1 MKLRLGLLTI
11 CYSVSCLVS
20 AGEWDYFDTN
30 ITINSVGDIQ
40 DFIAQHYP
48 IEKSKLR
55 YQTKSL
61 IEQHYNFDIWQ
72 NGEYQH
78 QKTIVVS
85 IDNQHRIRRIFHS
98 LDNSVLIN
106 GIPTTALELEY
117 PRQLEA
123 DYPPELSQGK
133 LVTASTQL
141 FDPDLRTAQQ
151 LPAPANGWRQQ
162 DDYPL
167 PIVYQTKDIELLQVG
182 EEYFLRNHHLVEV
195 NVKALLG
202 KQTPDGPVVREQ
214 GNFLP
219 NKMISRFSDLADLAK
234 IELNDERF
242 APLMAFYHLNHSIE
256 YSKSLGYPLFNQP
269 VKFDARGLATNNSTY
284 YKGPN
289 TIVFGI
295 GGPSPDAIDAD
306 VILHELAHGIHY
318 QIVPDWGY
326 GHSGAIGEGFADY
339 WAGSY
344 SYRVQYLDPAR
355 RGQEFEIDTVFN
367 WDGVFGPRRTTRSLW
382 NQRAR
387 YFEHGHYRAHESVG
401 GELGD
406 ELWSSALFQALKAA
420 VQQYGDG
427 TDKVFREFD
436 TIVLQSM
443 YGLGRGLK
451 MHNLAESTLYAA
463 TRLYPEKD
471 YAQILRRQ
479 FSHYDLLKSPF
490 VVRLDQRYIDSQT
503 PLTIALETTGR
514 PTLVSGDWL
523 LDTNL
528 VLTMNQ
534 QLEHRLEI
542 SSPLPSNL
550 VCGQAFSS
558 QLDVRYRFQSWLSE
572 QRWQD
577 EKKIIVGVPKLTTPL
592 VSPNYQLPDAS
603 SDAQGRFTPGRMIF
617 SHTLTDRDL
626 IIDKRFAV
634 YLDIDH
640 PSMSDLSITLTSPQG
655 TKVTLWDHQSSLQ
668 SGFNGYFTVEHD
680 QPLASLEQQ
689 MGWGRWRLEI
699 IDQHEGH
706 QGTLRAWGVGPFSDY
721 QCSHNEQPSVTSPSS
736 GGSSNGLSL
745 LILLSIL
752 MARIISSRSTYLE
765 PTKRREK

>member
-1 MKLRLGLLTI
+1 M
-11 CYSVSCLVS
+11 VS

-106 GIPTTALELEY
+106 GRPTTALELEY
-117 PRQLEA
+117 PRQIEA

-151 LPAPANGWRQQ
+151 LPAPENGWRQQ

-242 APLMAFYHLNHSIE
+242 APLMTFYHLNHSIE

-269 VKFDARGLATNNSTY
+269 VKFDARGLVTNNSTY

-318 QIVPDWGY
+318 QIVPDWGM
-326 GHSGAIGEGFADY
+326 GTRERLVKVSLIIGRAVIVIVSNILIRQGVAKNLKLIPCLI
-339 WAGSY
+339 GM
-344 SYRVQYLDPAR
+344 
-355 RGQEFEIDTVFN
+355 VF
-367 WDGVFGPRRTTRSLW
+367 
-382 NQRAR
+382 
-387 YFEHGHYRAHESVG
+387 SVP
-401 GELGD
+401 
-406 ELWSSALFQALKAA
+406 A
-420 VQQYGDG
+420 VQ
-427 TDKVFREFD
+427 
-436 TIVLQSM
+436 
-443 YGLGRGLK
+443 RG
-451 MHNLAESTLYAA
+451 
-463 TRLYPEKD
+463 
-471 YAQILRRQ
+471 
-479 FSHYDLLKSPF
+479 
-490 VVRLDQRYIDSQT
+490 
-503 PLTIALETTGR
+503 
-514 PTLVSGDWL
+514 
-523 LDTNL
+523 
-528 VLTMNQ
+528 
-534 QLEHRLEI
+534 
-542 SSPLPSNL
+542 
-550 VCGQAFSS
+550 VCGIN
-558 QLDVRYRFQSWLSE
+558 VHVILSM
-572 QRWQD
+572 D
-577 EKKIIVGVPKLTTPL
+577 IIVH
-592 VSPNYQLPDAS
+592 
-603 SDAQGRFTPGRMIF
+603 M
-617 SHTLTDRDL
+617 
-626 IIDKRFAV
+626 
-634 YLDIDH
+634 
-640 PSMSDLSITLTSPQG
+640 
-655 TKVTLWDHQSSLQ
+655 KV
-668 SGFNGYFTVEHD
+668 
-680 QPLASLEQQ
+680 
-689 MGWGRWRLEI
+689 
-699 IDQHEGH
+699 
-706 QGTLRAWGVGPFSDY
+706 
-721 QCSHNEQPSVTSPSS
+721 
-736 GGSSNGLSL
+736 
-745 LILLSIL
+745 
-752 MARIISSRSTYLE
+752 
-765 PTKRREK
+765 